1 MAILPP
7 GRITEAPRRH
17 IVRHQVIRRRR
28 LAALHP
34 IRLQTIAVILR
45 TRRRLIEVLP
55 RRGRTAEAVA
65 AAATA
70 ALLAEAAVIRAAV
83 AAEDPAEAAVPRAA
97 VAAEDPTEAAVL
109 PAGIR
114 PEAPHAA
121 GK

>member
-1 MAILPP
+1 M
-7 GRITEAPRRH
+7 
-17 IVRHQVIRRRR
+17 V
-28 LAALHP
+28 
-34 IRLQTIAVILR
+34 
-45 TRRRLIEVLP
+45 
-55 RRGRTAEAVA
+55 

-83 AAEDPAEAAVPRAA
+83 VAVTAAAPGEAVAIRVVVRQEAAVVPVEA
-97 VAAEDPTEAAVL
+97 VAAEDLTAAVPPAAAL